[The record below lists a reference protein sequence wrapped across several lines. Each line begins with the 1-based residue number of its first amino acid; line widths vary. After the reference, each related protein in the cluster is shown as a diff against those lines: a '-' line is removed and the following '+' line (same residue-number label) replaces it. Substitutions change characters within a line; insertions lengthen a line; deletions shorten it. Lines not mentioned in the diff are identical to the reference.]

1 MQLQHVKRMRNIR
14 EKGKGIFAYKRKFSC
29 SEEKEKVLYL
39 KIRKQF
45 QAE

>member
-14 EKGKGIFAYKRKFSC
+14 EKGIFAYKRKFSC
-29 SEEKEKVLYL
+29 LEEKEKVLYL